1 MIILAV
7 CDCLMQCDNLPSL
20 VGVGLQV
27 TSDPGDWIRC
37 EALKAGL
44 PYLVPFEA
52 VLVVFRARP
61 SERTRLIDI
70 EVGQTPEAFGE
81 RRKQVSD
88 QDGFVVGC
96 LDRGRELEVF
106 EQLQKSEGRRLGRK
120 IVACEHDLCWKLRMS
135 VQMHEVGQIHR
146 GFVKDD
152 RVKIGA
158 GQSNV
163 PGKVQGEVLELVE

>member
-37 EALKAGL
+37 EALKACL

-61 SERTRLIDI
+61 FERTRLINI
-70 EVGQTPEAFGE
+70 EVGQTPVALGH
-81 RRKQVSD
+81 RCKQVND
-88 QDGFVVGC
+88 HDGFVVGC

-106 EQLQKSEGRRLGRK
+106 EQLQEFEGRRLGHK
-120 IVACEHDLCWKLRMS
+120 IVACEHDLYWKLRMF
-135 VQMHEVGQIHR
+135 VQMHGVGQVD
-146 GFVKDD
+146 GDFVRHD
-152 RVKIGA
+152 RVKIGV

-163 PGKVQGEVLELVE
+163 LREVQGEVL